1 MVRRSVYLHELL
13 KWRDEKVIKV
23 ITGLRRC
30 GKSTLLLQFQEELIN
45 KGTDPSQI
53 ISLNFEALENEALL
67 DYHTLYKHI
76 IDQLIPDRMNYIF
89 LDEIQLVNDFQKAVD
104 SLYIRE
110 NVDLYITGSNAYLL
124 SGELATLLSGRYI
137 EVNVL
142 PFSFKEF
149 FELNPSEDRD
159 QSFQKYLRFGSMPY
173 IAGISDPAE
182 KADAYLEGIYNTIIV
197 KDIELR
203 QQRLEKDNPNKR
215 KITDLALLK
224 TIAKYLA
231 SSIGNPIAV
240 NHILASV
247 NKTGRKISF
256 NTIDDYVE
264 ALIEPYLFYKAE
276 RFDVIGK
283 QLLKQNYKLYI
294 SDLGLRRH
302 LLPRMEYDLGHSLE
316 NIVYLELL
324 RKGFAVNNGKVGQTE
339 VDFVV
344 KKGDI
349 YSYYQVTASMLEQ
362 TTFDREMAPLK
373 QIRDNYPKS
382 VLTLD
387 RFTEGNYEGIEV
399 MNMIDWLLKE

>member
-182 KADAYLEGIYNTIIV
+182 KADAYLEGIFNTIIV

-324 RKGFAVNNGKVGQTE
+324 RKGFAVNIGKVGQTE